1 MRKTAYIAVAL
12 IFVLPISL
20 SVVRAEDDNISLSER
35 LHDDYGVEAL
45 GFAETRWGTR
55 MVDDENEDTLSLGEA
70 RFQVQLDR
78 DFDSFQIQFKG
89 DLLADA
95 VTEELEAD
103 IRNLSLSFSPSDMVD
118 IKLGRMVSTWGTG
131 DLVFINDMFPKDWQ
145 SFFIG
150 RDDEYLKQASNS
162 IRTGLF
168 LGDYTINLV
177 YTPRFQGSEF
187 VSGERLSYFNPGAGQ
202 IVGQN
207 MIMADDAPDAYF
219 EDDETSVR
227 LSKRFGGVETALY
240 GYMGFWQE
248 PEGMDAT
255 TGKAIYPRLNVWGA
269 SARSPMLGGIG
280 NIEVGYY
287 DSFDDEDGLNPYIRP
302 SEYRFLV
309 GFERELAHEL
319 TGGFQYYLEMIDEYE
334 NYEQTVAP
342 GMEAR
347 DEYRQML
354 TMRLTKLMMQ
364 QTLTLSLFAYYSP
377 TDNDGYVRPKFQ
389 YKLSDNLLVD
399 GGFNL
404 FFGEN
409 EHTFWGRFQ
418 DNTNAF
424 VGVRY
429 SF

>member
-1 MRKTAYIAVAL
+1 MKKIPYIAAVL
-12 IFVLPISL
+12 ILAVQTNIVQADDEASL
-20 SVVRAEDDNISLSER
+20 TDKLYDEYEIEM
-35 LHDDYGVEAL
+35 L
-45 GFAETRWGTR
+45 GFAETRLGAR
-55 MVDDENEDTLSLGEA
+55 LVDDANEDTLSIGEA
-70 RFQVQLDR
+70 RVQVQLDR

-89 DLLADA
+89 DLLADG
-95 VTEELEAD
+95 VTEEVEAD
-103 IRNLSLSFSPSDMVD
+103 IRNLSLSFSPSDEVD

-150 RDDEYLKQASNS
+150 RDDEYLKQASNAV
-162 IRTGLF
+162 RTGLF
-168 LGDYTINLV
+168 LGDTTIDLV

-187 VSGERLSYFNPGAGQ
+187 ISGERLSYFNPGAGQ

-207 MIMADDAPDAYF
+207 VIMADDAPDEYF
-219 EDDETSVR
+219 EDDETAVR
-227 LSKRFGGVETALY
+227 LSRRFGGVETALY

-248 PEGMDAT
+248 PEGMDAN

-269 SARSPMLGGIG
+269 SARSPLLGGIG
-280 NIEVGYY
+280 NIELGYY
-287 DSFDDEDGLNPYIRP
+287 DSFDDDEGLNPYVRP
-302 SEYRFLV
+302 SEYRFLL

-319 TGGFQYYLEMIDEYE
+319 TGGFQYYLEVIDEYD
-334 NYEQTVAP
+334 NYEQTVAS

-364 QTLTLSLFAYYSP
+364 QTLTLSLFLYYSP
-377 TDNDGYVRPKFQ
+377 TDQDGYVRPKFQ
-389 YKLSDNLLVD
+389 YKITDNVLVD

-404 FFGEN
+404 FFGED

-418 DNTNAF
+418 NNSNAF
-424 VGVRY
+424 VGMRY

>member
-1 MRKTAYIAVAL
+1 MKKTALLAL
-12 IFVLPISL
+12 SVLLACNASSVTAEDESKSL
-20 SVVRAEDDNISLSER
+20 SLTDR
-35 LHDDYGVEAL
+35 LYDDYGIEML
-45 GFAETRWGTR
+45 GFAETRWGAR
-55 MVDDENEDTLSLGEA
+55 LVDDDNEDTMSIGEA
-70 RFQVQLDR
+70 RAQLELTR
-78 DFDSFQIQFKG
+78 YFDAFTLQFKG

-95 VTEELEAD
+95 VTEEFDAD
-103 IRNLSLSFSPSDMVD
+103 IRGLNVAFRPSDVLD
-118 IKLGRMVSTWGTG
+118 VKIGRMVSTWGTG

-162 IRTGLF
+162 FRTGIF
-168 LGDYTINLV
+168 LGDYTIDVV
-177 YTPRFQGSEF
+177 YTPHFQGSEF

-207 MIMADDAPDAYF
+207 MVMADDAPDEYF
-219 EDDETSVR
+219 NDDETSLR
-227 LSKRFGGVETALY
+227 LSRRFGGVETALY

-269 SARSPMLGGIG
+269 SARSPLLGGIG
-280 NIEVGYY
+280 NVEVGYY
-287 DSFDDEDGLNPYIRP
+287 DSFDDEDGLNPYVRP

-319 TGGFQYYLEMIDEYE
+319 TGGFQYYMEVIDEYE
-334 NYEQTVAP
+334 NYEQTLAP
-342 GMEAR
+342 GMNAR

-364 QTLTLSLFAYYSP
+364 QTLTLSLFVYYSP
-377 TDNDGYVRPKFQ
+377 TDQDGYVRPKFQ
-389 YKLSDNLLVD
+389 YKLTDNLRID

-404 FFGEN
+404 FWGED

>member
-1 MRKTAYIAVAL
+1 MKKISYIAAAL
-12 IFVLPISL
+12 ILVVQSGA
-20 SVVRAEDDNISLSER
+20 VRAEDEASLR
-35 LHDDYGVEAL
+35 NKLYDDYGIEAL
-45 GFAETRWGTR
+45 GFAETRWGVR
-55 MVDDENEDTLSLGEA
+55 LVDDENEDTLSIGEA
-70 RFQVQLDR
+70 RVQVQLDR
-78 DFDSFQIQFKG
+78 DFDSFQVHFKG

-207 MIMADDAPDAYF
+207 MVMADEAPDAYF

-227 LSKRFGGVETALY
+227 LSKRFGRVETALY

-280 NIEVGYY
+280 NFEVGYY
-287 DSFDDEDGLNPYIRP
+287 DSFDDDDGLNPYIRP

-309 GFERELAHEL
+309 SFERELAHEL
-319 TGGFQYYLEMIDEYE
+319 TGGFQYYMEVIDEYD
-334 NYEQTVAP
+334 NYEQTVVS

-364 QTLTLSLFAYYSP
+364 QTLTLSFFVYYSP
-377 TDNDGYVRPKFQ
+377 TDNDGYVRPKFK
-389 YKLSDNLLVD
+389 YKLNDNWLVD

-409 EHTFWGRFQ
+409 EHTFWGRFE
-418 DNTNAF
+418 DNSNAF